1 MAPVRNIVV
10 LNQLA
15 ERHIT
20 MLKNTDPDIAVHMA
34 TLETAGPLMADAEIL
49 AAWGWMDIEPLYQ
62 LAPNLRWVHA
72 LSAGVENLT
81 FPALQASP
89 VILTNSKGIHGIPA
103 SEHVLSIMLAFTR
116 GLNLL
121 IRQQQQALWQR
132 VPTNELHEK
141 TIAIVG
147 LGSIGRSIAKTAK
160 CLGMTV
166 IASKREL
173 TKEFFVDR
181 LYSPDQLSIML
192 SQADFVVVAVPLT
205 EETDH
210 FFGLEQFQAMK
221 KTAYFINIARGSV
234 VNEADLVTAL
244 EQGHI
249 QGAGLD
255 VFEHEP
261 LPASSPLWNMPNVI
275 ITPHMAAISPAYLD
289 RAMQL
294 FADNTGRYL
303 QGGDLV
309 NVVDKVKGY

>member
-173 TKEFFVDR
+173 TKEIFVDR

-221 KTAYFINIARGSV
+221 KTGTCNPVILIDEIDKMGTDWRG
-234 VNEADLVTAL
+234 D
-244 EQGHI
+244 
-249 QGAGLD
+249 
-255 VFEHEP
+255 
-261 LPASSPLWNMPNVI
+261 PASAMLEVLDPEQNHAFND
-275 ITPHMAAISPAYLD
+275 HYLEVT
-289 RAMQL
+289 MTCQKCFSLQL
-294 FADNTGRYL
+294 QT
-303 QGGDLV
+303 
-309 NVVDKVKGY
+309 